1 MERSVNHLL
10 MCKYFRRFAA
20 ILLGFLA
27 LCLVIQLAGCLP
39 HRAPQRL
46 SKAIRI
52 KSAPR
57 TATLIKQPPQTPID
71 WQVYLPFMPQ
81 MSPPNLPTHP
91 TSPPPETPLPT
102 PPRLNILGVDF
113 GNQEDWVRIK
123 IYPNSRQVNNGQPII
138 LKFIP
143 GDHCIFGD
151 QHACVAAFQNS
162 EGTPMIW
169 LTIHSGVGG
178 EGQPFR
184 NAVEGTGIDSAA
196 YSLQKIS
203 VNLQALSNS
212 RVIISQGTTSVRDLR
227 LQVTT
232 RIPGSMLQGYFN
244 TPLENTL
251 EYSAQVAPELQPTSQ
266 SMHPLIVF
274 ETCGWRVP
282 GQPWFPGTS
291 ATSASVYLGVIEP
304 SP

>member
-1 MERSVNHLL
+1 MERSVNHLR
-10 MCKYFRRFAA
+10 MRKNFRQLIA
-20 ILLGFLA
+20 ILLIFLA

-39 HRAPQRL
+39 HRAPQKL
-46 SKAIRI
+46 TKAVKI

-57 TATLIKQPPQTPID
+57 TATLIKQSPQKPID

-81 MSPPNLPTHP
+81 MPPPDLPTHP
-91 TSPPPETPLPT
+91 TSPPPEGLLPS
-102 PPRLNILGVDF
+102 PPKLKIMGVDF
-113 GNQEDWVRIK
+113 GNQEEWVRIK
-123 IYPNSRQVNNGQPII
+123 IYPNNRQVNNGEPII
-138 LKFIP
+138 LKFFP

-151 QHACVAAFQNS
+151 HHACVAALQNT
-162 EGTPMIW
+162 EGTPIVW

-178 EGQPFR
+178 EGQLFR

-203 VNLQALSNS
+203 ANLQALSDS
-212 RVIISQGTTSVRDLR
+212 QVIISQGTTTVRDLR

-232 RIPGSMLQGYFN
+232 RIPGSLLQGYFN
-244 TPLENTL
+244 TPLEDTL

-266 SMHPLIVF
+266 STHPLIVF

-282 GQPWFPGTS
+282 GQPWFPGTT